1 MVTVFVPASRAPN
14 VHVLFVYTVYVTDP
28 PAFPVALDR
37 VDESLTEPPT
47 VIELEE
53 SDVAIEGEAFPT
65 TRCSSVQVL
74 VAPLLLASP
83 VYTACQ

>member
-1 MVTVFVPASRAPN
+1 MPPASASHR
-14 VHVLFVYTVYVTDP
+14 TG
-28 PAFPVALDR
+28 

-53 SDVAIEGEAFPT
+53 SVVAIDGEAFPT